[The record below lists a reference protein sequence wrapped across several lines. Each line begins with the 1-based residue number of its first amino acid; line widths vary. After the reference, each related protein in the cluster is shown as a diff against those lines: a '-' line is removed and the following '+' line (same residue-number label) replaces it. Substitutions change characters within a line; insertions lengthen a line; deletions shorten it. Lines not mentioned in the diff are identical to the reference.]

1 MVVGQLTPGDLI
13 LNTKNIVETT
23 RSHLGLGIDAGK
35 AALQAVYVPSEKLTE
50 AGLCDWMANAL
61 VGQSIQYH
69 EGFLLLDRSDSGRGL
84 ESKERNRLHALAR
97 RAWIACELGLVHLF
111 SLKVGDAHYRYI
123 AVRSASTLTPPE
135 IRSRLRQVG
144 TPSPVPATGTH

>member
-1 MVVGQLTPGDLI
+1 M
-13 LNTKNIVETT
+13 LNAKPIVETT
-23 RSHLGLGIDAGK
+23 RSQLGLGVNAGI
-35 AALQAVYVPSEKLTE
+35 ATPPVYVPPENLTE

-69 EGFLLLDRSDSGRGL
+69 EGFLLLDRSDSGSGL
-84 ESKERNRLHALAR
+84 GSKERSRLHALAR

-111 SLKVGDAHYRYI
+111 SLKVADGHYRYI

-135 IRSRLRQVG
+135 IRTRLRQVG
-144 TPSPVPATGTH
+144 SPSPVSATGTH

>member
-1 MVVGQLTPGDLI
+1 MSNAKT
-13 LNTKNIVETT
+13 IVETT
-23 RSHLGLGIDAGK
+23 RSQLGLGVNAG
-35 AALQAVYVPSEKLTE
+35 AATLPVYVPPEKLTE
-50 AGLCDWMANAL
+50 TGLCDWMANAL

-69 EGFLLLDRSDSGRGL
+69 EGFLLLDRSDSGSGL
-84 ESKERNRLHALAR
+84 ASKDRNRLHALAR

-111 SLKVGDAHYRYI
+111 SLKVSEGHYRYI

-135 IRSRLRQVG
+135 IRTRLRQVG

>member
-1 MVVGQLTPGDLI
+1 M
-13 LNTKNIVETT
+13 LNAKPIVETT
-23 RSHLGLGIDAGK
+23 RSQLGLGVNAGI
-35 AALQAVYVPSEKLTE
+35 ATPPVYVPPENLTE

-69 EGFLLLDRSDSGRGL
+69 EGFLILDRSDSSSEMAAKDRG
-84 ESKERNRLHALAR
+84 RLHALAR

-111 SLKVGDAHYRYI
+111 SLRVDEGHYRYI

-135 IRSRLRQVG
+135 IRNRLRKSAVNTA
-144 TPSPVPATGTH
+144 TPQTQH